1 MEVLFFEGSGFFH
14 ADIQKWKIPLER
26 RKEKQLRRTTDSAKN
41 SPAGFSVIQ
50 T

>member
-26 RKEKQLRRTTDSAKN
+26 RKEIHT
-41 SPAGFSVIQ
+41 
-50 T
+50 